1 MRRVL
6 TTAILGLSLLGAAAC
21 AADPAPSAAAPSSA
35 ASAAVPSSAAASA
48 APAAPT
54 GTKDKAG
61 TCAAFNELA
70 FSPKGL
76 AVLAA
81 TGKIIGAALGDEAKA
96 KEQIPLLGKA
106 IEEYRAELVKISAD
120 TANAELKA
128 ALEAD
133 LAMVAAGGQ
142 AVAAANGDLNKII
155 EVLESTALDFETGR
169 TARICQ
175 A

>member
-6 TTAILGLSLLGAAAC
+6 TTAVLGLSLLGAAAC

-35 ASAAVPSSAAASA
+35 AASAAASSA
-48 APAAPT
+48 APAAAT

-76 AVLAA
+76 AVLGA

-120 TANAELKA
+120 TADAELKA